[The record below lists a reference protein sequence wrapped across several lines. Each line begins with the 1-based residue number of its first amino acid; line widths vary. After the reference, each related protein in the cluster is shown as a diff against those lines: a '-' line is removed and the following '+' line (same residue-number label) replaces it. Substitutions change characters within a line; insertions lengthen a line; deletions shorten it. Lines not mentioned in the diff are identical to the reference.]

1 MNSAI
6 STIHVFF
13 ALQLLVREMP
23 NGKDRQ
29 EGAVLAREVFNLSS
43 QGSPAPLVPSAVSLG
58 VLPSSRQHPISFVA
72 RNRLWQNLRIMRI
85 TKVYTRTG
93 DKGETGLVGNRRVPK
108 DSRRIEAYGIVDEL
122 NAILGVARASN
133 QKFSPHLAPEAR
145 LEKELKKIQNEL
157 FVVGSDLA
165 TRVEDRWNNMP
176 LVEQRHIDA
185 LESLMDELEKEL
197 KPLEEFI
204 LPGGGIVAAQ
214 LHHARTVCRRAERA
228 CLALRREEP
237 IGDYLIPYLNRLG
250 DALFVLARW
259 IARCEGEAES
269 MWEREK

>member
-1 MNSAI
+1 
-6 STIHVFF
+6 
-13 ALQLLVREMP
+13 
-23 NGKDRQ
+23 
-29 EGAVLAREVFNLSS
+29 
-43 QGSPAPLVPSAVSLG
+43 
-58 VLPSSRQHPISFVA
+58 
-72 RNRLWQNLRIMRI
+72 MRI

-93 DKGETGLVGNRRVPK
+93 DKGETGLVGNRRVAK

-122 NAILGVARASN
+122 NSILGVARAFN
-133 QKFSPHLAPEAR
+133 LKFSQHVAPKVR

-165 TRVEDRWNNMP
+165 TRVEDRWDKMP

-197 KPLEEFI
+197 NPLEEFI
-204 LPGGGIVAAQ
+204 LPGGGLVAGQ
-214 LHHARTVCRRAERA
+214 LHQARTVCRRAERA
-228 CLALRREEP
+228 CVALRREEP
-237 IGDYLIPYLNRLG
+237 IGDFLIPYLNRLG

-259 IARCEGEAES
+259 ISHCEGEPET